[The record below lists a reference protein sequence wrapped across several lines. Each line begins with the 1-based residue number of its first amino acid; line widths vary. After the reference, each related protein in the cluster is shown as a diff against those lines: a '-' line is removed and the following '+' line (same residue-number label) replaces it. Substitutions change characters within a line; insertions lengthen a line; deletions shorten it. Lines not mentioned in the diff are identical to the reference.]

1 MANPTSQKPI
11 QSPPSRPTP
20 KTPTQSPPSR
30 PTPKTPISPE
40 RGSEQQKGVPR
51 PPKR

>member
-1 MANPTSQKPI
+1 MAKQQSPTQPRP

-20 KTPTQSPPSR
+20 QPSR
-30 PTPKTPISPE
+30 PSTPE
-40 RGSEQQKGVPR
+40 RGSEQQKGVER